1 MPKIKFWRKKKTQER
16 ISHTEAKKQRPK
28 LSQRVIVSEIQRENS
43 HINTRNK
50 KEERIDKG
58 RTPSVDW
65 ERKFEIDVLRVRPT
79 DRNTGR
85 CRDRERHKKDPVIIY
100 KIYFKSLSR
109 SRAAVIHR
117 TSWASKWARS
127 ERKSDQFR
135 KKNREDPIHLV
146 RKWYSC
152 YIPPHVCK
160 DNTKWNGWC
169 VRLEVEERPWA
180 DGLNR
185 PDPGA
190 ESARVGECECD
201 PRTTHHIRP
210 CAGFAA
216 SSSAE

>member
-1 MPKIKFWRKKKTQER
+1 MDYACAAGLVYPCLRLNLKNKKLKSAYR
-16 ISHTEAKKQRPK
+16 ISRRRNKDRSYYRE
-28 LSQRVIVSEIQRENS
+28 VIVSEIQRENA

-50 KEERIDKG
+50 REERIDKG

-85 CRDRERHKKDPVIIY
+85 GRDRERHKKDPVIIY

-135 KKNREDPIHLV
+135 KKKKRGSNTSREEMIQL
-146 RKWYSC
+146 
-152 YIPPHVCK
+152 
-160 DNTKWNGWC
+160 
-169 VRLEVEERPWA
+169 L
-180 DGLNR
+180 L
-185 PDPGA
+185 
-190 ESARVGECECD
+190 
-201 PRTTHHIRP
+201 
-210 CAGFAA
+210 
-216 SSSAE
+216 SSSCM